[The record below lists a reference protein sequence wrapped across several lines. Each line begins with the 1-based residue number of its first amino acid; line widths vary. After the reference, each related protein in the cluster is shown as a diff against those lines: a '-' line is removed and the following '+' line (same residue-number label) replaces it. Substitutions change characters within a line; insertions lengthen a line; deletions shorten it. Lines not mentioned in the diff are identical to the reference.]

1 MNFLGLFLGI
11 LILLTCGGVIFFTLA
26 LNTKSEGLGA
36 AVTGASDSYR
46 GAIGIE
52 DQKRRMQKYFSI
64 GFIALSLI
72 YTMLETYGII

>member
-1 MNFLGLFLGI
+1 MSILLI
-11 LILLTCGGVIFFTLA
+11 IVSVLILVAAGGVIFFTLV

-52 DQKRRMQKYFSI
+52 DQKRKMQKWCSI
-64 GFIALSLI
+64 AFISLSLI
-72 YTMLETYGII
+72 YAILSTYGF